1 VIGTDGD
8 VVAVVIRF
16 TEAGRCPGCRS
27 GCCGNRSGLVRSI
40 AAGGHRV
47 AARAAMWSRR
57 DPVHQS
63 GKVSRLGWL
72 DRSGLVRVVIDTDGD
87 VVAS

>member
-1 VIGTDGD
+1 
-8 VVAVVIRF
+8 
-16 TEAGRCPGCRS
+16 
-27 GCCGNRSGLVRSI
+27 
-40 AAGGHRV
+40 
-47 AARAAMWSRR
+47 MWSRR